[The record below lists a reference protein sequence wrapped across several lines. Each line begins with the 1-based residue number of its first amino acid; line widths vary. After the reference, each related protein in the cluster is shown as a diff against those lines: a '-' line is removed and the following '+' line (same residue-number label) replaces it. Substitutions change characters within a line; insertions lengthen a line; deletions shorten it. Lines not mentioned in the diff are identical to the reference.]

1 MKTAKWLESITPS
14 PTMAVNQ
21 KVIQLK
27 AQGKK
32 IISLVVGEP
41 DFDTPKPIKDAVTT
55 ALDKNLTRYSETE
68 GVKAFRE
75 AVCMKLKRDNGLDY
89 DPSQIIVTCGAKQA
103 ISTALD
109 VLLDAGQE
117 VLIPSPYWVS
127 YPDMVKLARGVPV
140 FIPTNEKNRYKIT
153 SSDLEKYTTSKTVA
167 LILNNPS
174 NPTGVLYNKEE
185 LLKISTWCK
194 DKGVVVIADEVYE
207 RIVFSGRTFTSVAS
221 LSKDIYENT
230 ITINGLS
237 KSHCMT
243 GWRIGYAA
251 GPANIIKAMTKSQS
265 HLLSHIPTFLQHAG
279 VVALNEDSYIPPMIK
294 AYEERISTALEL
306 IKEYMPLSTCVE
318 PDGAFYLFPS
328 IDKYIGRSYNGKK
341 ITGSVDLATF
351 ILEEANVAVVP
362 GLAFGMDNNIRFSV
376 ATSIDEIREGIKRT
390 GEALSKLS

>member
-55 ALDKNLTRYSETE
+55 ALDKNFTRYSETE

>member
-41 DFDTPKPIKDAVTT
+41 DFDTPKPIKEAVTT

-153 SSDLEKYTTSKTVA
+153 ISDLEKYTTSKNVA

-194 DKGVVVIADEVYE
+194 DKGVAVIADEVYE

-294 AYEERISTALEL
+294 AYEERIRTALEL

>member
-153 SSDLEKYTTSKTVA
+153 ISDLEKYTTSKTVA

-194 DKGVVVIADEVYE
+194 DKGVAVIADEVYE

-294 AYEERISTALEL
+294 AYEERIRTALEL

>member
-140 FIPTNEKNRYKIT
+140 FIPTNEKNRNKIT
-153 SSDLEKYTTSKTVA
+153 NFYLEKYTTSKTVA

-194 DKGVVVIADEVYE
+194 DKGVAVIADEVYE

-294 AYEERISTALEL
+294 AYEERIRTALEL